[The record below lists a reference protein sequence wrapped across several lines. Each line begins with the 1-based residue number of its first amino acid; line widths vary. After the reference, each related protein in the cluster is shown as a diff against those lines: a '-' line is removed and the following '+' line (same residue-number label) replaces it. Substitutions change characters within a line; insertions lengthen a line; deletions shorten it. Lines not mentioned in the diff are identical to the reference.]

1 MYPIGYTLIVHV
13 SKTKEFDS
21 WLKGLKDERAK
32 SAILLRILRIQEKDL
47 LGDFKR
53 LAPNVYEL
61 RIHLKPGYRIY
72 FTYRNNQLMLLIG
85 GGTKR
90 TQSRDIDKY
99 KRIIKAL
106 NNDRN
111 LNL

>member
-1 MYPIGYTLIVHV
+1 MKV

-53 LAPNVYEL
+53 IEPNVYEL

-72 FTYRNNQLMLLIG
+72 FTYRNNQLLLLIG

>member
-1 MYPIGYTLIVHV
+1 MKV

-47 LGDFKR
+47 VGDFKR
-53 LAPNVYEL
+53 LAPNVYGL

-72 FTYRNNQLMLLIG
+72 FTYRNNQLLLLIG

-99 KRIIKAL
+99 KGIIKAL

>member
-1 MYPIGYTLIVHV
+1 VKV

-53 LAPNVYEL
+53 LASNVYEL
-61 RIHLKPGYRIY
+61 RFI
-72 FTYRNNQLMLLIG
+72 
-85 GGTKR
+85 
-90 TQSRDIDKY
+90 
-99 KRIIKAL
+99 
-106 NNDRN
+106 
-111 LNL
+111 